1 MNDTVN
7 AAMAEQPS
15 GWVRLLDVPDGLA
28 IGRGALLRC
37 GVAEYPYESVV
48 DFMVV
53 ERAEGAS
60 GVKLMVAT
68 GHKAGATRQVLPE
81 AACWQGHQYAI
92 DSGWLKAN
100 WAEWVYPECPVEQ
113 VWFLAQVPAPTV
125 PTPGQSAPRTVWYT
139 EDGSV
144 DITEADLYHSLADE
158 FHLDAGQLLDEV
170 LQRHDLPLAQRRE
183 ITSFFMFQLMDRL
196 DEGAVYQLEDQAF
209 ENYPKLAT
217 RTGARVPWRASL
229 AFLWQLPA
237 QGDDE
242 EPELDENGEAVL
254 QLGELHEVL
263 LCNETGLHELC
274 GDPLDAYFEQQ
285 IQAAKPTSAKNTK
298 GEGDA

>member
-7 AAMAEQPS
+7 TAMPEQPS

-37 GVAEYPYESVV
+37 AVAEYAYESVV

-60 GVKLMVAT
+60 GVKLLVAS
-68 GHKAGATRQVLPE
+68 GYKAGATRQVLPE

-113 VWFLAQVPAPTV
+113 VWFLAEVPVPTV
-125 PTPGQSAPRTVWYT
+125 PTPGQPAPRTVWYT
-139 EDGSV
+139 EDGQV

-183 ITSFFMFQLMDRL
+183 ITSSFMFQLMERL

-209 ENYPKLAT
+209 EIYPKLAT

-237 QGDDE
+237 QHDD

-263 LCNETGLHELC
+263 LWNETGLHELC
-274 GDPLDAYFEQQ
+274 GDPPGAYFDQQ
-285 IQAAKPTSAKNTK
+285 GHAAKNTK